1 MYVRISRRARAG
13 RTYEYVQLC
22 EAYRNVEGKP
32 RTRVILNLGRKEN
45 LDPKRVD
52 KIIEALL
59 PYGSGAQASSKD
71 VSKPVWRIPTDY
83 GELALLNALWD
94 RLGFQEVLDEC
105 LESRGIGSLLGELVR
120 LSVIYR
126 LTKLAS
132 QIGLM
137 SWSRNMWNGDP
148 GKGSIIYPDFLQAMD
163 RLAHARDCLDNKIFE
178 RAIVNAH
185 PDLSRCLLYVI
196 PFCEGV
202 EVSPRKHAHGNSAR
216 LNDVPSGVFLLC
228 SKDQMP
234 LFYDVYTRGF
244 AAREALV
251 DFIERLRERK
261 QLTPWLLISQASEMQ
276 GVLADSLAQKGVRW
290 IFELWRK
297 PTPLFKRTV
306 LDRLRGFKNVEKA
319 SLLVKD
325 FTRQGRRYI
334 VVIGDEGSEVQR
346 ERRRRLMKIVRK
358 EFEDMNAKYRE
369 GLTSAEALES
379 EGGLLLAD
387 LGLGEHFSPLL
398 IDGYGI
404 ALNLNKEGPYLSP
417 ISGSVVVLSTDL
429 SPTEFSSS
437 EVIDLY
443 KGLLEIQAVFRSLLN
458 PPGME
463 SEFWSTPDGFKA
475 NIIGAMLALWVERL
489 LSRCLGQAGL
499 PLSPQAALHMMRQM
513 KIAETSAG
521 DDSAAL
527 STRLT
532 PTTERLLEAVGFK
545 NVYAS

>member
-1 MYVRISRRARAG
+1 
-13 RTYEYVQLC
+13 
-22 EAYRNVEGKP
+22 
-32 RTRVILNLGRKEN
+32 
-45 LDPKRVD
+45 
-52 KIIEALL
+52 
-59 PYGSGAQASSKD
+59 
-71 VSKPVWRIPTDY
+71 
-83 GELALLNALWD
+83 
-94 RLGFQEVLDEC
+94 
-105 LESRGIGSLLGELVR
+105 
-120 LSVIYR
+120 
-126 LTKLAS
+126 
-132 QIGLM
+132 
-137 SWSRNMWNGDP
+137 
-148 GKGSIIYPDFLQAMD
+148 
-163 RLAHARDCLDNKIFE
+163 
-178 RAIVNAH
+178 
-185 PDLSRCLLYVI
+185 
-196 PFCEGV
+196 
-202 EVSPRKHAHGNSAR
+202 
-216 LNDVPSGVFLLC
+216 
-228 SKDQMP
+228 
-234 LFYDVYTRGF
+234 
-244 AAREALV
+244 
-251 DFIERLRERK
+251 
-261 QLTPWLLISQASEMQ
+261 
-276 GVLADSLAQKGVRW
+276 
-290 IFELWRK
+290 
-297 PTPLFKRTV
+297 
-306 LDRLRGFKNVEKA
+306 VEKA
-319 SLLVKD
+319 SLLVQD

-369 GLTSAEALES
+369 GLISAEALES

-499 PLSPQAALHMMRQM
+499 PLSPQAALHMVRQM

-545 NVYAS
+545 NLYPS